1 MSLERVDSAR
11 TGRLCQAD
19 RMRRRA
25 AAALGAVLALT
36 TAACSAE
43 VPSTPHPAPPS
54 TTVAATPA
62 PAPARVTT
70 APAGAPAAP
79 AVTWQVGAHPLPLRA
94 DGFGEIEPTPPELVN
109 RALPTKDV
117 LPPPVGDRYAATIS
131 AVPADVLARST
142 WQAACPVQ
150 AGDLR
155 YLTMSFWGF
164 DGRAHTGEMLVN
176 AQGAAGITKV
186 FGQLFAAH
194 FPLEEMRVTSP
205 AELTAPPTG
214 DGNSTSAFVC
224 RPARGQTTWSA
235 HAYGLAVDVNPFCN
249 PYTQGALVLPEL
261 ASAYLDRAN
270 RRPGM
275 VLAGDATVRAFA
287 AIGWSWGGAWTT
299 PKDRM
304 HFTAT
309 GH

>member
-1 MSLERVDSAR
+1 M
-11 TGRLCQAD
+11 
-19 RMRRRA
+19 
-25 AAALGAVLALT
+25 ALGAVLALALT
-36 TAACSAE
+36 SCAAEE
-43 VPSTPHPAPPS
+43 VPSTPRPAPTA
-54 TTVAATPA
+54 TT
-62 PAPARVTT
+62 TT
-70 APAGAPAAP
+70 APVTAPVTASAVP
-79 AVTWQVGAHPLPLRA
+79 AVTWQVGARPLPRRP

-109 RALPTKDV
+109 RALPTKDL
-117 LPPPVGDRYAATIS
+117 LPPPAGDRYASTIG

-142 WQAACPVQ
+142 WQAACPVK
-150 AGDLR
+150 ATDLR

-164 DGRAHTGEMLVN
+164 DDRAHTGEMLVN
-176 AQGAAGITKV
+176 AKAAAGITQV
-186 FGQLFAAH
+186 FGRLFAAR

-224 RPARGQTTWSA
+224 RPARGQTSWSA

-249 PYTQGALVLPEL
+249 PYTQGDLVLPEL
-261 ASAYLDRAN
+261 ASAYVDRSH

-287 AIGWSWGGAWTT
+287 AIGWSWGGSWSS

-304 HFTAT
+304 HFTGN

>member
-1 MSLERVDSAR
+1 MSGCSPEAPPVPPPVPAPTTSTTSAP
-11 TGRLCQAD
+11 G
-19 RMRRRA
+19 
-25 AAALGAVLALT
+25 
-36 TAACSAE
+36 TAAR
-43 VPSTPHPAPPS
+43 PA
-54 TTVAATPA
+54 
-62 PAPARVTT
+62 T
-70 APAGAPAAP
+70 ASSAPAAG
-79 AVTWQVGAHPLPLRA
+79 WQVGARPLPRRS
-94 DGFGEIEPTPPELVN
+94 DGFGEVEPTPPELVN

-117 LPPPVGDRYAATIS
+117 LPPPAGAAYASTIS

-142 WQAACPVQ
+142 WQPGCPVK
-150 AGDLR
+150 AADLR

-176 AQGAAGITKV
+176 ASGAAGITKV
-186 FGQLFAAH
+186 FGQLFAAR
-194 FPLEEMRVTSP
+194 FPLEEMRVTGP

-235 HAYGLAVDVNPFCN
+235 HASGLAVDVNPFCN
-249 PYTQGALVLPEL
+249 PYTQGDLVLPEL
-261 ASAYLDRAN
+261 ASAYIDRS
-270 RRPGM
+270 RHRPGM

-287 AIGWSWGGAWTT
+287 AIGWSWGGNWHSPT
-299 PKDRM
+299 DRM

>member
-1 MSLERVDSAR
+1 
-11 TGRLCQAD
+11 
-19 RMRRRA
+19 MRRSA
-25 AAALGAVLALT
+25 TATFGAVLTLLLAS
-36 TAACSAE
+36 CSSE
-43 VPSTPHPAPPS
+43 GPSTPPSAAPAPPR
-54 TTVAATPA
+54 TTPTTGVTTPA
-62 PAPARVTT
+62 PATSS
-70 APAGAPAAP
+70 AP
-79 AVTWQVGAHPLPLRA
+79 AVTWQVGAHPLPRRP

-117 LPPPVGDRYAATIS
+117 LPPPAGDRYASTIS

-142 WQAACPVQ
+142 WQAACPVNST
-150 AGDLR
+150 DLR

-164 DGRAHTGEMLVN
+164 DGRAHTGELLVN
-176 AQGAAGITKV
+176 ASGAAGITRV
-186 FGQLFAAH
+186 FGQLFAAR
-194 FPLEEMRVTSP
+194 FPLEEMRITSP

-214 DGNSTSAFVC
+214 DGNDTSAFVC
-224 RPARGQTTWSA
+224 RPARGQTNWSA

-249 PYTQGALVLPEL
+249 PYTQGDLVLPEL
-261 ASAYLDRAN
+261 ASAYVDRAD

-287 AIGWSWGGAWTT
+287 AAGWSWGGAWHDPT
-299 PKDRM
+299 DRM

>member
-1 MSLERVDSAR
+1 MSLERVDSAFR
-11 TGRLCQAD
+11 ERLCEAD
-19 RMRRRA
+19 RMRRTA
-25 AAALGAVLALT
+25 AVLGAVLALALT
-36 TAACSAE
+36 SCAAEE
-43 VPSTPHPAPPS
+43 VPSTPQPVPPAS
-54 TTVAATPA
+54 A
-62 PAPARVTT
+62 PVRTT
-70 APAGAPAAP
+70 ATAPVTASRTP
-79 AVTWQVGAHPLPLRA
+79 AVTWQVGARPLPRRP
-94 DGFGEIEPTPPELVN
+94 DGFGEVEPTPPELVN
-109 RALPTKDV
+109 RALPTKDL
-117 LPPPVGDRYAATIS
+117 LPPPAGDRYASTVS

-142 WQAACPVQ
+142 WQAACPVK
-150 AGDLR
+150 AADLR

-176 AQGAAGITKV
+176 AKGAAGITKV

-224 RPARGQTTWSA
+224 RPARGQTSWSA

-249 PYTQGALVLPEL
+249 PYTQGDLVLPEL
-261 ASAYLDRAN
+261 ASAYVDRSN

-275 VLAGDATVRAFA
+275 VQAGDATVRAFA
-287 AIGWSWGGAWTT
+287 AIGWSWGGSWSS

-304 HFTAT
+304 HFTGN

>member
-1 MSLERVDSAR
+1 VSLKRVDSALTER
-11 TGRLCQAD
+11 FCQAGS
-19 RMRRRA
+19 MRRRA
-25 AAALGAVLALT
+25 TAVLGAVLAFALT
-36 TAACSAE
+36 ACTPEA
-43 VPSTPHPAPPS
+43 PSPRPTPPPPKS
-54 TTVAATPA
+54 TT
-62 PAPARVTT
+62 APARVTT
-70 APAGAPAAP
+70 TPATTPATATSAP
-79 AVTWQVGAHPLPLRA
+79 AVTWQVGGRPLPRRP

-109 RALPTKDV
+109 RALPTKDL
-117 LPPPVGDRYAATIS
+117 LPPPAGGKYAATIG
-131 AVPADVLARST
+131 AVPPDVLARST
-142 WQAACPVQ
+142 WQPACPVK
-150 AGDLR
+150 ATDLR

-176 AQGAAGITKV
+176 AFGAAGITKV
-186 FGQLFAAH
+186 FGQLFAAR
-194 FPLEEMRVTSP
+194 FPLEEMRVTGP

-249 PYTQGALVLPEL
+249 PYTQGDLVLPEL
-261 ASAYLDRAN
+261 ASAYVDRS
-270 RRPGM
+270 RVRPGM

-287 AIGWSWGGAWTT
+287 AIGWSWGGSWRS

-304 HFTAT
+304 HFTST

>member
-1 MSLERVDSAR
+1 
-11 TGRLCQAD
+11 
-19 RMRRRA
+19 MRRRA
-25 AAALGAVLALT
+25 TAALGAVLALT
-36 TAACSAE
+36 TASCSAE
-43 VPSTPHPAPPS
+43 VPSTPQPVPSPPPA
-54 TTVAATPA
+54 TTSRAPVSPA
-62 PAPARVTT
+62 PAPA
-70 APAGAPAAP
+70 PSAA
-79 AVTWQVGAHPLPLRA
+79 AVTWPVGAHPLPLRA

-117 LPPPVGDRYAATIS
+117 LPPPAGGRYASTIS
-131 AVPADVLARST
+131 AVPPDVLARST
-142 WQAACPVQ
+142 WQAACPVRST
-150 AGDLR
+150 DLR

-176 AQGAAGITKV
+176 ARGAAGITKV
-186 FGQLFAAH
+186 FGQLFAAR

-249 PYTQGALVLPEL
+249 PYSQGDLVLPEL

-275 VLAGDATVRAFA
+275 VLTGDATVRAFA
-287 AIGWSWGGAWTT
+287 AIGWTWGGAWTS